1 MKTQVKNSQLL
12 RALSNATLFKGD
24 NIRPVLQSTE
34 MTFVDKDT
42 IRFVTTDSFGLI
54 HETIV
59 AEVSED
65 VIGQTRLV
73 NLIDAKPMMAALK
86 ANSGKTWDSATL
98 IKLGD
103 NGSVTFEE
111 IGSHATFVQKVEGT
125 FPNWKMLVAKEY
137 DGVKESATLGI
148 GLWQLG
154 RLAKVAPFEQA
165 KTNDHNTTAR
175 IQIID
180 QLVPMMVTIGQS
192 IWVIVMPVRLT

>member
-12 RALSNATLFKGD
+12 RALQNATLFMGEQA
-24 NIRPVLQSTE
+24 RPLLQSTE

-42 IRFVTTDSFGLI
+42 IRFVTTDSFALI

-59 AEVSED
+59 AEVAED
-65 VIGQTRLV
+65 MIGQTRLV

-86 ANSGKTWDSATL
+86 ANTTRSWDGATL
-98 IKLGD
+98 IELGD

-125 FPNWKMLVAKEY
+125 FPKWGMLVKKY
-137 DGVKESATLGI
+137 DGVKESPTLGI
-148 GLWQLG
+148 SLWQLG
-154 RLAKVAPFEQA
+154 RLAKV
-165 KTNDHNTTAR
+165 KTDENLGKNDTAR

-180 QLVPMMVTIGQS
+180 RSWPIMVTIGQS
-192 IWVIVMPVRLT
+192 IWVIVMPVKLN